1 VRIVV
6 LRAATAACVVSD
18 CFLTGRRVV
27 ADGCLTAAS
36 RSGVSVAAVADPAFA
51 DLDFVDFDLIWSDLP
66 PDFAVPDFIDFAVL
80 DFFDDET
87 GLSRFAVAGFG
98 RDATLAAARCRA
110 GPADRVMAM

>member
-36 RSGVSVAAVADPAFA
+36 RSGVSVATVTELVFADPVVADPGFA
-51 DLDFVDFDLIWSDLP
+51 DLGLSLSGLIP
-66 PDFAVPDFIDFAVL
+66 DFAVL
-80 DFFDDET
+80 DFVDET
-87 GLSRFAVAGFG
+87 GLSRFAVAGFA
-98 RDATLAAARCRA
+98 RDATFAAAGCRA
-110 GPADRVMAM
+110 GPADRVVAM